1 MRNTKNKE
9 EGKVNSTRMPR
20 QQEHQ
25 DLKKKNSCIERQR
38 GKIKMSVV
46 RKEESM
52 EVVIRRK
59 TAVVDSKTEGEMK
72 NVPRGARVLTN
83 TEKKFYKQQ

>member
-25 DLKKKNSCIERQR
+25 DLKKKKQFYWKTKRENKNECGTKR
-38 GKIKMSVV
+38 GIHGGGNQKKDGGGRLEDRGRDEKCS
-46 RKEESM
+46 
-52 EVVIRRK
+52 
-59 TAVVDSKTEGEMK
+59 
-72 NVPRGARVLTN
+72 PRGPSPD
-83 TEKKFYKQQ
+83 

>member
-1 MRNTKNKE
+1 
-9 EGKVNSTRMPR
+9 MPR

-38 GKIKMSVV
+38 GKKNECGTKRGIHGGGNQKKDGGG
-46 RKEESM
+46 RL
-52 EVVIRRK
+52 
-59 TAVVDSKTEGEMK
+59 KTEGEMK

>member
-1 MRNTKNKE
+1 
-9 EGKVNSTRMPR
+9 
-20 QQEHQ
+20 
-25 DLKKKNSCIERQR
+25 
-38 GKIKMSVV
+38 MSVV

-59 TAVVDSKTEGEMK
+59 MAVVESKTEGEMK

>member
-1 MRNTKNKE
+1 
-9 EGKVNSTRMPR
+9 MPR

-25 DLKKKNSCIERQR
+25 DLKKKKKRENKNECGTKR
-38 GKIKMSVV
+38 GIHGGGNQKKDGGG
-46 RKEESM
+46 RL
-52 EVVIRRK
+52 
-59 TAVVDSKTEGEMK
+59 KTEGEMK

>member
-1 MRNTKNKE
+1 
-9 EGKVNSTRMPR
+9 MPR

-25 DLKKKNSCIERQR
+25 DLKKKKKLYWKTKRENKNECGTKR
-38 GKIKMSVV
+38 GIHGGGNQKKDGGG
-46 RKEESM
+46 RL
-52 EVVIRRK
+52 
-59 TAVVDSKTEGEMK
+59 KTEGEMK